1 MEDESPSGRRIATYE
16 SRPLGEWD
24 RILVLLE
31 EFRALYSLL
40 SFRLSAVDSRL
51 PFAGGALGAVL
62 GSFRALPPDTKLVVL
77 LMMPPALTW
86 LMRSTV
92 NHSRS
97 KEDVLR
103 RIDEIERQV
112 NQISGEEL
120 LAFQSRHPGRRKA
133 VSGRSG
139 SSTVFAVLAC
149 CLAGLASCAFLLST
163 TDVHFASARIWWSYW
178 SLLAL
183 SALDLLHSVFRLR
196 HYRYQKAP
204 PESCPLF
211 AGRRLD

>member
-1 MEDESPSGRRIATYE
+1 MAPFD
-16 SRPLGEWD
+16 SRTLDD
-24 RILVLLE
+24 RDRVGILLD
-31 EFRALYSLL
+31 EFRSLYGLL

-51 PFAGGALGAVL
+51 PVAGGALGAVL
-62 GSFRALPPDTKLVVL
+62 GSFRALPPDTRSVVL
-77 LMMPPALTW
+77 LVMPPALTW

-112 NQISGEEL
+112 NQIAGEEL
-120 LAFQSRHPGRRKA
+120 LAFQSRHPGRGRT

-139 SSTVFAVLAC
+139 SSTVFAVLTC
-149 CLAGLASCAFLLST
+149 CLAGLASCAFLLGT
-163 TDVHFASARIWWSYW
+163 TVLVTPPIWWTYW

-183 SALDLLHSVFRLR
+183 SALDLLRSVFRLR
-196 HYRYQKAP
+196 RYRYQKAP
-204 PESCPLF
+204 PEPCPLF
-211 AGRRLD
+211 AGRRLY